1 MSEANDSPY
10 GWQRSDMVGR
20 RVLVVEDDDMLRA
33 LLEDA
38 LAQLGYVVAA
48 TATRVEKA
56 VEVAASSDFDCAIL
70 DVDLDG
76 YSVSFVAD
84 TLVARGMPFLFATGH
99 GQAGLPEHHRD
110 RPLLQKPFRI
120 ESLGRILEQ
129 VLAAKETLH
138 Y

>member
-1 MSEANDSPY
+1 
-10 GWQRSDMVGR
+10 
-20 RVLVVEDDDMLRA
+20 MLRA

-84 TLVARGMPFLFATGH
+84 ARGARHAFFIR
-99 GQAGLPEHHRD
+99 HRP
-110 RPLLQKPFRI
+110 RPSRSPRA
-120 ESLGRILEQ
+120 S
-129 VLAAKETLH
+129 
-138 Y
+138 

>member
-1 MSEANDSPY
+1 VIS
-10 GWQRSDMVGR
+10 RFTGR
-20 RVLVVEDDDMLRA
+20 RISSPFRQAVPYN
-33 LLEDA
+33 

>member
-1 MSEANDSPY
+1 MQQGQPCTCQAVPY
-10 GWQRSDMVGR
+10 NESQRQATVRTGQRSDMLGR
-20 RVLVVEDDDMLRA
+20 RVFVVEDDDMLRA

-56 VEVAASSDFDCAIL
+56 VEVAGSSDFDCAIL

-99 GQAGLPEHHRD
+99 GQAGLP
-110 RPLLQKPFRI
+110 
-120 ESLGRILEQ
+120 
-129 VLAAKETLH
+129 
-138 Y
+138 